1 MMPMSPPPAG
11 AKYPVQP
18 DARTFAGDVAG
29 ELRASVPSSQQGHVL
44 RGSGPPSQQGAVLL
58 GNVDASPRKRRIVHR
73 TAQLGVTGR
82 ILYRIEHYSS
92 RPFIAMAVTGLVVV
106 AVAVGA
112 AFGFP
117 ARFVVIFE
125 MGVSAVTLVMVFAIQ
140 HTQGREQAA
149 TQRKLDELIR
159 ALPGADEGLMMLEEA
174 SSEALLEIEEGQRE
188 IRAAAPAS
196 DPLLI
201 ASVDHR

>member
-1 MMPMSPPPAG
+1 MPMSPPPAG
-11 AKYPVQP
+11 AKRPEHPGDHTAPGVV
-18 DARTFAGDVAG
+18 AGD
-29 ELRASVPSSQQGHVL
+29 LRGSGPSSQQGAVL
-44 RGSGPPSQQGAVLL
+44 SGSGPPSQHGAVLL
-58 GNVDASPRKRRIVHR
+58 GNVEASPRKRRIVHR

-92 RPFIAMAVTGLVVV
+92 RPFIAVAVTGLVVV
-106 AVAVGA
+106 AVAAGA

-117 ARFVVIFE
+117 GRFVTLFE

-188 IRAAAPAS
+188 IRAAAPAA